1 MCVMRGIDAWLLG
14 FASFLT
20 VLAAALVPLGLVW
33 AFTLA
38 AAAVVQFVE
47 LRSALQALRPAAD
60 VAAPA
65 AADLQPP
72 EVAE

>member
-1 MCVMRGIDAWLLG
+1 VR
-14 FASFLT
+14 
-20 VLAAALVPLGLVW
+20 